1 MRIGFPGTGTA
12 GRHLRPEVA
21 GPEHEIPPEPDMMDQ
36 DTAELAYR
44 RGAGI
49 EVTLLWHRTT
59 GELTVSVT
67 DAASGASFELP
78 VAADEAL
85 AAFHHPYAYAAA
97 QGGRVAPAHCC
108 AGAPSEPR
116 RAAFT
121 APGSSRPIRLDRLDR
136 HPSLATA
143 LGPFTAEAA
152 SNLPSGTDAHRRR
165 RAGPPDHVS
174 TLSGPG
180 IRPYPASCPGRPAE
194 GQP

>member
-49 EVTLLWHRTT
+49 

-97 QGGRVAPAHCC
+97 RGVA
-108 AGAPSEPR
+108 
-116 RAAFT
+116 
-121 APGSSRPIRLDRLDR
+121 
-136 HPSLATA
+136 
-143 LGPFTAEAA
+143 
-152 SNLPSGTDAHRRR
+152 
-165 RAGPPDHVS
+165 
-174 TLSGPG
+174 
-180 IRPYPASCPGRPAE
+180 Y
-194 GQP
+194 

>member
-21 GPEHEIPPEPDMMDQ
+21 GPEHEVPPEPDMMDQ

-49 EVTLLWHRTT
+49 EVTLLWHRTS

-97 QGGRVAPAHCC
+97 RAPRQGFRGEQVI
-108 AGAPSEPR
+108 PR
-116 RAAFT
+116 IVRKNLNDPNGPWCYGPRAKE
-121 APGSSRPIRLDRLDR
+121 PGS
-136 HPSLATA
+136 
-143 LGPFTAEAA
+143 GPTPCGITQAQQ
-152 SNLPSGTDAHRRR
+152 LTSG
-165 RAGPPDHVS
+165 
-174 TLSGPG
+174 
-180 IRPYPASCPGRPAE
+180 
-194 GQP
+194 